1 MDPALVRPG
10 RIDITHELSNASHN
24 VISEMYTHLFE
35 KNIDVETLQKVKE
48 YYYSPAEIINMY
60 VSYKNE
66 CDFVN
71 RLLEN
76 KKS

>member
-1 MDPALVRPG
+1 
-10 RIDITHELSNASHN
+10 
-24 VISEMYTHLFE
+24 MYTHLFE
-35 KNIDVETLQKVKE
+35 KNIDVETLKKVKE

-76 KKS
+76 RK